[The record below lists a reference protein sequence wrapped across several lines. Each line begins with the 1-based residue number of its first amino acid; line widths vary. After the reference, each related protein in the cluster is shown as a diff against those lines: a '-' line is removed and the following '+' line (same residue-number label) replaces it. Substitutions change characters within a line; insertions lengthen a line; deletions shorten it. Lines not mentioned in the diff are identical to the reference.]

1 MRAAVALGGD
11 LVVDTVADPVPQK
24 GQVLVASRANGI
36 CGSDL
41 HALDAMKA
49 ATEGEGESMV
59 AAMMAG
65 EAGAPPLI
73 LGHEFCA
80 EIVDFG
86 PGLSAATKQRWPAGQ
101 LVCSNPFVGQ
111 GELVGYSRSRP
122 GGLAQLMVLD
132 VARLLAVP
140 EGVPAHLA
148 ALTEPLAVGIRAA
161 AAASR
166 LTNRGPYVVI
176 GCGPIGLAVT
186 AALAHEGRG
195 PIVASDLSPARR
207 EIAAK
212 LGADIVVD
220 PASESP
226 FDQLEGLGFAEV
238 PTSPLLRSRARKQL
252 GPVVF
257 ECVGVPGLIQGLLE
271 SMPRHSHLVVVG
283 VCGQPDQI
291 VPGLANSKELS
302 IEFVL
307 AYRPSEFA
315 ESLRRIAQGRVGI
328 GPMITATV
336 GLGESQW
343 AVDSLRNAEQAKIL
357 VEPYRE

>member
-11 LVVDTVADPVPQK
+11 LVVQSVADPVPGR

-49 ATEGEGESMV
+49 AEQGNGDSMV
-59 AAMMAG
+59 ASMMRG
-65 EAGAPPLI
+65 EAGAAPLI
-73 LGHEFCA
+73 IGHEFCA
-80 EIVDFG
+80 EIVDHG
-86 PGLSAATKQRWPAGQ
+86 PGVSVATKKRWPAGQ

-132 VARLLAVP
+132 ANRLLAVP
-140 EGVPAHLA
+140 EGVPAQLA
-148 ALTEPLAVGIRAA
+148 ALTEPLAVGIRAV

-166 LTNRGPYVVI
+166 LAKRGPFVVI

-195 PIVASDLSPARR
+195 PIIASDLSPSRR
-207 EIAAK
+207 QIAAQ
-212 LGADIVVD
+212 LGAAVVVD
-220 PASESP
+220 PATDSP
-226 FDQLEGLGFAEV
+226 FDELESLGFAEAS
-238 PTSPLLRSRARKQL
+238 TSPLLGSAKGQL

-257 ECVGVPGLIQGLLE
+257 ECVGVPGLIQSLLE
-271 SMPRHSHLVVVG
+271 SMPRHSHMVVVG
-283 VCGQPDQI
+283 VCGQPDTI
-291 VPGLANSKELS
+291 RPGLANSKELS
-302 IEFVL
+302 MEFVL
-307 AYRPSEFA
+307 AYRPAEFA
-315 ESLRRIAQGRVGI
+315 ESLRRIAQGRVDVGSI
-328 GPMITATV
+328 ITATV
-336 GLGESQW
+336 GLTESQW